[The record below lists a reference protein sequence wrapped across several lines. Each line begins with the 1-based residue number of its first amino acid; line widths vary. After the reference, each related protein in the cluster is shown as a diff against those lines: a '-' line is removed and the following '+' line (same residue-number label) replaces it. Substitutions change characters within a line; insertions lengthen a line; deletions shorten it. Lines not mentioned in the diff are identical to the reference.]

1 MEERVVFFG
10 SPDFAIPALDAL
22 ISSEF
27 KPRLVVTQPDRPA
40 GRGKKLAATPVR
52 ELAEARG
59 IPVLVL
65 GSFRDEG
72 VLGRLREASADF
84 FVVVSFG
91 KIFPKEALEIAR
103 KANVNLHASL
113 LPAYRGA
120 SPINSA
126 IVNGD
131 AWSGV
136 TTMEMLPALDAGP
149 VYLERMVPIDPL
161 ENAGDYG
168 ARLAPEGAALVL
180 ETLRRISRARLR
192 PVPQSEEGAS
202 KARLLRKE
210 DGLIPW
216 DKDAIAVHNH
226 IRGMNPWPGSFT
238 YCRGVYLKVLE
249 ARPLDL
255 VARET
260 PPGRVIDAVGD
271 AITVSC
277 GRGSV
282 RLTVLQAEGK
292 CALEAATFLRGFPL
306 GKGEVLGKRAL
317 G

>member
-22 ISSEF
+22 ITSEF

-40 GRGKKLAATPVR
+40 GRGKKMTATPVR

-59 IPVLVL
+59 IPVLIL
-65 GSFRDEG
+65 ESFRAEG
-72 VLGRLREASADF
+72 ALERLREASPDF

-91 KIFPKEALEIAR
+91 KILPREALGIAR
-103 KANVNLHASL
+103 KGNVNLHASL

-120 SPINSA
+120 SPINRA
-126 IVNGD
+126 VVNGD
-131 AWSGV
+131 AWTGV
-136 TTMEMLPALDAGP
+136 ATMEMLPALDAGP
-149 VYLERMVPIDPL
+149 VYLERMVAVDPL
-161 ENAGDYG
+161 ENAG
-168 ARLAPEGAALVL
+168 ALATRLAPIGAALVL
-180 ETLRRISRARLR
+180 ETLRSISREGLR
-192 PVPQSEEGAS
+192 PVPQPAEGAS
-202 KARLLRKE
+202 TAPLLRKE

-216 DKDAIAVHNH
+216 EKDAIAVHNH

-249 ARPLDL
+249 ARPHDL
-255 VARET
+255 VRRDA
-260 PPGRVIDAVGD
+260 PPGSIIEAACD

-282 RLTVLQAEGK
+282 RLVTLQAEGK
-292 CALEAATFLRGFPL
+292 CALEAAPFLRGFPL
-306 GKGEVLGKRAL
+306 AKGEVLGKPAH
-317 G
+317 